1 MGVLLHLDTSH
12 LNYFHLLMEM
22 RTPQFYFSFNCS
34 LVITLIGIT
43 ISIPLLWSLTLQA
56 LPWWT
61 TSPELSMEASVDS
74 KKSVFA
80 WKGGVTLPTVRPKAS
95 SYHVIYPWDVLKA
108 MGPRPAEILGKVL
121 LKQTAE
127 MTRLTSVMSMMVYN
141 EIPMVI
147 RACSVGKGRLTSSVH
162 EEWYHSHKVSKPK

>member
-74 KKSVFA
+74 KKSVSV
-80 WKGGVTLPTVRPKAS
+80 WKGSVTPSTVWPKAS
-95 SYHVIYPWDVLKA
+95 SYHVTYLWDVLKA

-127 MTRLTSVMSMMVYN
+127 MTWLTSVISMVVYN
-141 EIPMVI
+141 EIPVVI
-147 RACSVGKGRLTSSVH
+147 RADMFCWKRPFDLQ
-162 EEWYHSHKVSKPK
+162 YL